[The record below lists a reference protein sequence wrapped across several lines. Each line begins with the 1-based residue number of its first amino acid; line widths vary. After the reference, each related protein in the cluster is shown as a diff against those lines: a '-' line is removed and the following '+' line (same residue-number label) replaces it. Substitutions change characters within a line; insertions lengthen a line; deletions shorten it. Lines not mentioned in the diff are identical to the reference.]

1 MAYCIKC
8 GKELVE
14 GANYCYHCGHPVG
27 APLSGASGPANSPTP
42 ARAYGRP
49 QPTPEELEEL
59 RTRRL
64 SVGRA
69 ILCLL
74 CPPAGIATT
83 IVHYRTHRPRAGR
96 QALILTIIG
105 FAIWTALYIIGNIN
119 EASTMNEIYEDEFD
133 WYEL

>member
-27 APLSGASGPANSPTP
+27 APLGGACGPAQYTPTP

-59 RTRRL
+59 RTHRL

-74 CPPAGIATT
+74 CPPAGIGV
-83 IVHYRTHRPRAGR
+83 IISHFRTHRTRAGR
-96 QALILTIIG
+96 LALILTIIG
-105 FAIWTALYIIGNIN
+105 AVIWTAIYIN
-119 EASTMNEIYEDEFD
+119 ASIYLDGQDIYEDSID